1 MSLPPMPLPRFT
13 RSLSARLLVLTILF
27 VMLAEVLI
35 FTPSIARFRVTWL
48 EDRLAAGHLATLS
61 ILATPDGM
69 VTESLERELLSHV
82 GAYSVDL
89 SLPERDVYMLGRS
102 SPPIDKEVDLDAR
115 GPLGLIVDA
124 YETLFM
130 TRNRVLHVTGTSP
143 RDADARVEVVIDE
156 APLCAAMLD
165 YGGRILGLSI
175 VISLITAG
183 LVFVALRWLMVR
195 PMSRLTEKMVAFR
208 EDPENAEA
216 IVTPTGRGDELGVAQ
231 RELHDMQ
238 TAVLTA
244 LKQKTRLAALGTAVT
259 KINHDLRNILST
271 ASLLSERLAM
281 SEDPAVQRTTPRLIE
296 ALDRAVDLCQQTLTY
311 TKEQGV
317 PLTRSKL
324 GLHELV
330 AAAEADLAG
339 LRGEG
344 ARWINEVPEHLVVQA
359 DRDQLLRALVN
370 LGRNA
375 FEAGA
380 ETVRV
385 TAERTPTGTVSLTI
399 ADDGPGLPPRA
410 REHLFQPFAASAR
423 PGGTG
428 LGLAIAR
435 EILAA
440 HRGDLRLV
448 DSTAHGTTF
457 RLELPL

>member
-1 MSLPPMPLPRFT
+1 MSLPSVT
-13 RSLSARLLVLTILF
+13 RSLSARLLVLTIVF

-35 FTPSIARFRVTWL
+35 FTPSIARFRATWL
-48 EDRLAAGHLATLS
+48 ADRLAAGHLATLS
-61 ILATPDGM
+61 VMATPDGM
-69 VTESLERELLSHV
+69 VTEPLERELLAHV

-89 SLPERDVYMLGRS
+89 SLPPDRDVYMLGLTV
-102 SPPIDKEVDLDAR
+102 PPVDERVDLGAR

-124 YETLFM
+124 YDSLFETGDRILE
-130 TRNRVLHVTGTSP
+130 VTGVSP
-143 RDADARVEVVIDE
+143 RDPRATVTVVIDE
-156 APLCAAMLD
+156 APLTADMID
-165 YGGRILGLSI
+165 YGWRILGLSI

-183 LVFVALRWLMVR
+183 LVFVSLRWLMVR

-208 EDPENAEA
+208 EDPENAAA
-216 IVTPTGRGDELGVAQ
+216 IVMPTGRSDELGVAQ
-231 RELHDMQ
+231 RELHAMQ

-281 SEDPAVQRTTPRLIE
+281 SEDPAVQRTTPKLME
-296 ALDRAVDLCQQTLTY
+296 ALDRAVDLCQQTLAY
-311 TKEQGV
+311 TKEGGV
-317 PLTRSKL
+317 PLNRGEVALKS
-324 GLHELV
+324 LV
-330 AAAEADLAG
+330 DAAEADLAG
-339 LRGEG
+339 VGGPRR
-344 ARWINEVPEHLVVQA
+344 RWVNAVPEHLVVQA

-385 TAERTPTGTVSLTI
+385 AAEKTPGGAVAITV
-399 ADDGPGLPPRA
+399 ADNGPGLPPRA
-410 REHLFQPFAASAR
+410 RDHLFQPFAGSAR

-435 EILAA
+435 EILCA

-448 DSTAHGTTF
+448 GSTAKGTVF
-457 RLELPL
+457 RLELPV